1 MNDKRQKFIRDVKLK
16 VGMKDGKIDTVKAM
30 E

>member
-1 MNDKRQKFIRDVKLK
+1 MNDKRQKFIRNVKLK
-16 VGMKDGKIDTVKAM
+16 VGMKDGKINTVKAI